1 MREMAL
7 LLVREAKVHRQAVG
21 GRSGSRT
28 ARARV
33 GAGQHGGEGDDGA
46 EDNGDRE
53 DSAVHHRHLGLE
65 EHLLEHVDE
74 GLHERTCAEER
85 VGGPSARVCV
95 GMWVGGWVGGWVCLV
110 CHVAHRPDTHWA
122 RNNTRVSSHG
132 WGASSDPP
140 GVLQLTRGGV

>member
-53 DSAVHHRHLGLE
+53 DSAVHHRHLGHE
-65 EHLLEHVDE
+65 EHRLEHVDE

-95 GMWVGGWVGGWVCLV
+95 GVRVGVRVGVSV
-110 CHVAHRPDTHWA
+110 
-122 RNNTRVSSHG
+122 RV
-132 WGASSDPP
+132 
-140 GVLQLTRGGV
+140 GVRVGVSGVSCRAPTGYPVG

>member
-53 DSAVHHRHLGLE
+53 DSAVHHRHLGHE
-65 EHLLEHVDE
+65 EHRLEHVDE

-95 GMWVGGWVGGWVCLV
+95 GVRVGVRVGVSGVSGVSCRAPTGYPEGW
-110 CHVAHRPDTHWA
+110 
-122 RNNTRVSSHG
+122 NTSRVSSHG

-140 GVLQLTRGGV
+140 EVLQLTRGGV